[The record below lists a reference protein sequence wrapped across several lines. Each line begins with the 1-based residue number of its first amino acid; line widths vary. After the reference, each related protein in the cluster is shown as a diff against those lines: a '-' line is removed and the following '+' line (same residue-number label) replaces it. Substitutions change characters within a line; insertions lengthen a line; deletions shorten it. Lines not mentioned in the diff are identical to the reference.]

1 MSPRHV
7 EVHVTTPDAAT
18 AERIAHRLVEE
29 RLAACVQVVPGVVS
43 TYRWEGTVE
52 IATEHLLLVK
62 TAAERF
68 DAVRRAVRAEHPYD
82 TPEVLAVPVVAVDD
96 RYAAWLDESVGQT
109 RPTGPVGPTVA
120 TRSLRPTAPTRPV
133 GSPGRH
139 DPGRTS

>member
-29 RLAACVQVVPGVVS
+29 HLAACVQVVPGVVS
-43 TYRWEGTVE
+43 TYRWEGAVE
-52 IATEHLLLVK
+52 TATEYLLLIK
-62 TAAERF
+62 TTAERF

-82 TPEVLAVPVVAVDD
+82 TPEVLAVPVVAADD
-96 RYAAWLDESVGQT
+96 RYAAWLDESVG
-109 RPTGPVGPTVA
+109 PTGPTVA
-120 TRSLRPTAPTRPV
+120 TRSLTPTAPARPV
-133 GSPGRH
+133 GSPGRP